1 MAEEKELRKMNR
13 TELIEIIY
21 ALKKEEEEV
30 KPTNA
35 ETTSKETGGSGTAI
49 AEPDDSDCESR
60 INCGSGD
67 GIESRFCKRTE
78 SSG

>member
-1 MAEEKELRKMNR
+1 MKRGR
-13 TELIEIIY
+13 R
-21 ALKKEEEEV
+21 
-30 KPTNA
+30 
-35 ETTSKETGGSGTAI
+35 SKSETGGSGTAI
-49 AEPDDSDCESR
+49 TGSDDSDCESR